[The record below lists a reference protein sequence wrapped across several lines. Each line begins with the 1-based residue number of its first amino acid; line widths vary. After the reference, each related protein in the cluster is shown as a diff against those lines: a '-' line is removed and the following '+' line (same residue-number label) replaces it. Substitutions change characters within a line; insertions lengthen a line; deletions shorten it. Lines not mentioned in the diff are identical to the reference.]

1 MNILEITLRLL
12 LAIALGGT
20 IGLEREARQK
30 PAGFRTNVLIC
41 VGSAMMM
48 ILSQI
53 LLQGKEGSEGDLT
66 RIAAGVITGI
76 GFIGAGT
83 ILQARGIVHGLT
95 TASTLWVVAGL
106 GLVVGAG
113 YYLIGIIFT
122 CLILLTLVLFRKIED
137 FYLRKS
143 FYRYHLKIKDN
154 QEILTGLRKLASH
167 LGLKIED
174 LNLRREKDFSLIS
187 FSFSSTEEK
196 ENQFHKCLPE
206 LGEVLEIK
214 ID

>member
-1 MNILEITLRLL
+1 MNILEITLKLF
-12 LAIALGGT
+12 LAIALGG
-20 IGLEREARQK
+20 IVGLEREARQK
-30 PAGFRTNVLIC
+30 PAGLRTNVLIC
-41 VGSAMMM
+41 LGSAMMM

-53 LLQGKEGSEGDLT
+53 LLQGKEASAGDQT

-95 TASTLWVVAGL
+95 TASTLWAVACL

-122 CLILLTLVLFRKIED
+122 GLILLTLILFQKVEAI
-137 FYLRKS
+137 YLRKS
-143 FYRYHLKIKDN
+143 LYHYHLKIKN
-154 QEILTGLRKLASH
+154 EPETLVRLKRLASE

-174 LNLRREKDFSLIS
+174 LTQKKEKDFSFIS
-187 FSFSSTEEK
+187 FHFSSTEEK
-196 ENQFHKCLPE
+196 ERQFNKAVAQLA
-206 LGEVLEIK
+206 EVLEIK

>member
-1 MNILEITLRLL
+1 MNILEITLKLL
-12 LAIALGGT
+12 LAIALGG
-20 IGLEREARQK
+20 IVGLEREARQK
-30 PAGFRTNVLIC
+30 PAGLRTNVLIC
-41 VGSAMMM
+41 LGSAMMM

-53 LLQGKEGSEGDLT
+53 LLQGKEASAGDQT

-83 ILQARGIVHGLT
+83 ILQARGIVLGLT
-95 TASTLWVVAGL
+95 TASTLWAVACL
-106 GLVVGAG
+106 GLVIGAG

-122 CLILLTLVLFRKIED
+122 GLVLLTLILFQKVEAI
-137 FYLRKS
+137 YLRKS
-143 FYRYHLKIKDN
+143 LYHYHLKIKS
-154 QEILTGLRKLASH
+154 EPETLVRLKRLALE

-174 LNLRREKDFSLIS
+174 LIQKKEKDFSFIS

-196 ENQFHKCLPE
+196 ERQFNKAVAL
-206 LGEVLEIK
+206 LAEVLEIK